1 MRYLNLSSRLWRV
14 LPSIVA
20 LLLALGGL
28 AAEAQARVALRE
40 VANGLTQPLAITH
53 AGDGSGRLF
62 ITLQDGR
69 VVIFDGTQLLP
80 RPFLDIRDRVASG
93 GERGLLS
100 IAFHPEFA
108 SNRLFFANY
117 TNLEGNT
124 VVSRFRA
131 SRRAPN
137 VALPRGERVVLSVVQ
152 PYANHNGGQLQFGPD
167 GMLYIG
173 MGDGGSGGDPEN
185 RAQDGG
191 SLLGKLLRIDVNQ
204 RPYGIPADNPFL
216 NRTDIRPEIWA
227 VGLRN
232 PWRFSFDRATGDLYI
247 ADVGQNG
254 WEEINVQPAGG
265 PGGLNYGWR
274 RMEGSH
280 CFNPPSACDDGT
292 LTLPVLEYDHG
303 AGESVTGGYSYR
315 GTQVPELAGYYVY
328 GDFISGRI
336 WAARREAGSWVA
348 REILASSIS
357 ISSFGEDEAGELYLT
372 DYAGGR
378 LLKFVFE

>member
-1 MRYLNLSSRLWRV
+1 MRDLKLAGRFWSV
-14 LPSIVA
+14 VVGVA
-20 LLLALGGL
+20 LLWGA
-28 AAEAQARVALRE
+28 AAETPARVALRE
-40 VANGLTQPLAITH
+40 VASGLAQPLAIAH

-62 ITLQDGR
+62 ITLQDGQ
-69 VVIFDGTQLLP
+69 VVIFDGTRILP
-80 RPFLDIRDRVASG
+80 RPFLDIRERVASG

-100 IAFHPEFA
+100 VAFHPDFPR
-108 SNRLFFANY
+108 NRQFFVNY

-131 SRRAPN
+131 ARRSPN
-137 VALPRGERVVLSVVQ
+137 VALARGERVVLTVAQ

-167 GMLYIG
+167 GMLYVG

-191 SLLGKLLRIDVNQ
+191 SLLGKLLRLDVNQ
-204 RPYGIPADNPFL
+204 SPYAIPADNPFL
-216 NRTDIRPEIWA
+216 NRPGVRPEIWA

-247 ADVGQNG
+247 ADVGQNL
-254 WEEINVQPAGG
+254 WEEINFQPAVG

-274 RMEGSH
+274 RMEGNH

-292 LTLPVLEYDHG
+292 LTPPALEYDHG
-303 AGESVTGGYSYR
+303 AGESVTGGYVYR
-315 GTQVPELAGYYVY
+315 GSQVPELVGDYVY

-336 WAARREAGSWVA
+336 WAARREAGGWVN
-348 REILASSIS
+348 REILASSVL

-378 LLKFVFE
+378 LLKLVAE

>member
-1 MRYLNLSSRLWRV
+1 
-14 LPSIVA
+14 
-20 LLLALGGL
+20 
-28 AAEAQARVALRE
+28 

-274 RMEGSH
+274 RRLELRL
-280 CFNPPSACDDGT
+280 AADGGEP
-292 LTLPVLEYDHG
+292 LFQPAQRLRRWHADAAG
-303 AGESVTGGYSYR
+303 AGIRSR
-315 GTQVPELAGYYVY
+315 R
-328 GDFISGRI
+328 GRI
-336 WAARREAGSWVA
+336 RHRR
-348 REILASSIS
+348 L
-357 ISSFGEDEAGELYLT
+357 
-372 DYAGGR
+372 
-378 LLKFVFE
+378 

>member
-1 MRYLNLSSRLWRV
+1 MSYCSRSNGWWCGL
-14 LPSIVA
+14 LAIA
-20 LLLALGGL
+20 LLWAWLPG
-28 AAEAQARVALRE
+28 AAARVALRE
-40 VANGLTQPLAITH
+40 VANGLSQPLAIAH

-62 ITLQDGR
+62 VTLQEGR
-69 VVIFDGTQLLP
+69 VMIFDGRQIVP
-80 RPFLDIRDRVASG
+80 KPFLDLRERVASG

-100 IAFHPEFA
+100 VAFHPD
-108 SNRLFFANY
+108 FANNRWFYVNY
-117 TNLEGNT
+117 TDLAGNT

-131 SRRAPN
+131 ARRAPN
-137 VALPRGERVVLSVVQ
+137 VALRRSETLVLSVTQ

-167 GMLYIG
+167 GFLYIG
-173 MGDGGSGGDPEN
+173 TGDGGSGGDPEN

-204 RPYGIPADNPFL
+204 SPYGIPTDNPFS

-247 ADVGQNG
+247 ADVGQDA
-254 WEEINVQPAGG
+254 WEEVNFQPAAG

-274 RMEGSH
+274 RLEGRH
-280 CFNPPSACDDGT
+280 CFNPPNACDDGT
-292 LTLPVLEYDHG
+292 LTPPVLEYDHSV
-303 AGESVTGGYSYR
+303 GESVTGGYVYR
-315 GTQVPELAGYYVY
+315 GSQVPELAGRYVY

-336 WAARREAGSWVA
+336 WAARLEGSRWVNEEVA
-348 REILASSIS
+348 ASPIA

-372 DYAGGR
+372 DYIGGR
-378 LLKFVFE
+378 LLKFVSE

>member
-1 MRYLNLSSRLWRV
+1 MSYCSRSNGWWCGL
-14 LPSIVA
+14 LAIA
-20 LLLALGGL
+20 LLWAWLPG
-28 AAEAQARVALRE
+28 AAARVTLRE
-40 VANGLTQPLAITH
+40 VANGLSQPLAIAH

-62 ITLQDGR
+62 VTLQEGR
-69 VVIFDGTQLLP
+69 VMIFDGRQIVP
-80 RPFLDIRDRVASG
+80 KPFLDLRERVASG

-100 IAFHPEFA
+100 VAFHPD
-108 SNRLFFANY
+108 FANNRWFYVNY
-117 TNLEGNT
+117 TDLAGNT

-131 SRRAPN
+131 ARRAPN
-137 VALPRGERVVLSVVQ
+137 VALRRSETLVLSVTQ

-167 GMLYIG
+167 GFLYIG
-173 MGDGGSGGDPEN
+173 TGDGGSGGDPEN

-204 RPYGIPADNPFL
+204 SPYGIPTDNPFS

-247 ADVGQNG
+247 ADVGQDA
-254 WEEINVQPAGG
+254 WEEVNFQPAAG

-274 RMEGSH
+274 RLEGRH
-280 CFNPPSACDDGT
+280 CFNPPNACDDGT
-292 LTLPVLEYDHG
+292 LTPPVLEYDHSV
-303 AGESVTGGYSYR
+303 GESVTGGYVYR
-315 GTQVPELAGYYVY
+315 GSQVPELAGRYVY

-336 WAARREAGSWVA
+336 WAARLEGSRWVNEEVA
-348 REILASSIS
+348 ASPIA

-372 DYAGGR
+372 DYIGGR
-378 LLKFVFE
+378 LLKFVSE

>member
-1 MRYLNLSSRLWRV
+1 MPYRGRSSRWWCGL
-14 LPSIVA
+14 LGIA
-20 LLLALGGL
+20 LLWAWLPG
-28 AAEAQARVALRE
+28 AQARVALRE
-40 VANGLTQPLAITH
+40 VASGLSQPLAVTH

-62 ITLQDGR
+62 VTLQEGQ
-69 VVIFDGTQLLP
+69 VVIFDGRQLLP

-100 IAFHPEFA
+100 AAFHPGFA
-108 SNRLFFANY
+108 SNRWFFVNY
-117 TNLEGNT
+117 TDLAGNT

-131 SRRAPN
+131 ARRAPN
-137 VALPRGERVVLSVVQ
+137 VALARGERLVLSVAQ

-167 GMLYIG
+167 GFLYIG
-173 MGDGGSGGDPEN
+173 TGDGGSGGDPEN

-204 RPYGIPADNPFL
+204 PPYGIPASNPFA

-247 ADVGQNG
+247 ADVGQDQ
-254 WEEINVQPAGG
+254 WEEVNFQPAAG

-274 RMEGSH
+274 RMEGRH
-280 CFNPPSACDDGT
+280 CFNPPGACDDGA
-292 LTLPVLEYDHG
+292 LTPPVLEYDHG
-303 AGESVTGGYSYR
+303 LGESVTGGYVYR
-315 GTQVPELAGYYVY
+315 GSQVPELAGRYVY

-336 WAARREAGSWVA
+336 WAARPEGGAWVN
-348 REILASSIS
+348 EEVLASSVL

-378 LLKFVFE
+378 LLKIVSE

>member
-1 MRYLNLSSRLWRV
+1 MSYCSRSNGWWCGL
-14 LPSIVA
+14 LAIA
-20 LLLALGGL
+20 LLWAWLPG
-28 AAEAQARVALRE
+28 AAARVTLRE
-40 VANGLTQPLAITH
+40 VANGLSQPLAIAH

-62 ITLQDGR
+62 VTLQEGR
-69 VVIFDGTQLLP
+69 VMIFDGRQIVP
-80 RPFLDIRDRVASG
+80 KPFLDLRERVASG

-100 IAFHPEFA
+100 VAFHPD
-108 SNRLFFANY
+108 FANNRWFYVNY
-117 TNLEGNT
+117 TDLAGNT

-131 SRRAPN
+131 ARRAPN
-137 VALPRGERVVLSVVQ
+137 VALRRSETLVLSVTQ

-167 GMLYIG
+167 GFLYIG
-173 MGDGGSGGDPEN
+173 TGDGGSGGDPEN

-204 RPYGIPADNPFL
+204 SPYGIPTDNPFS

-247 ADVGQNG
+247 ADVGQDA
-254 WEEINVQPAGG
+254 WEEVNFQPAAG

-274 RMEGSH
+274 RLEGRH
-280 CFNPPSACDDGT
+280 CFNPPNACDDGT
-292 LTLPVLEYDHG
+292 LTPPVLEYDHSV
-303 AGESVTGGYSYR
+303 GESVTGGYVYR
-315 GTQVPELAGYYVY
+315 GSQVPELAGRYVY

-336 WAARREAGSWVA
+336 WAARLEGSRWVNEEVA
-348 REILASSIS
+348 ASPIA

-372 DYAGGR
+372 DYIGGR
-378 LLKFVFE
+378 LLINPAII

>member
-1 MRYLNLSSRLWRV
+1 MSYCSRSNGWWCGL
-14 LPSIVA
+14 LAIA
-20 LLLALGGL
+20 LLWAWLPG
-28 AAEAQARVALRE
+28 AAARVALRE
-40 VANGLTQPLAITH
+40 VANGLSQPLAIAH

-62 ITLQDGR
+62 VTLQEGR
-69 VVIFDGTQLLP
+69 VMIFDGRQIVP
-80 RPFLDIRDRVASG
+80 KPFLDLRERVASG

-100 IAFHPEFA
+100 VAFHPD
-108 SNRLFFANY
+108 FANNRWFYVNY
-117 TNLEGNT
+117 TDLAGNT

-131 SRRAPN
+131 ARRAPN
-137 VALPRGERVVLSVVQ
+137 VALRRSETLVLSVTQ

-167 GMLYIG
+167 GFLYIG
-173 MGDGGSGGDPEN
+173 TGDGGSGGDPEN

-204 RPYGIPADNPFL
+204 SPYGIPTDNPFS

-247 ADVGQNG
+247 ADVGQDA
-254 WEEINVQPAGG
+254 WEEVNFQPAAG

-274 RMEGSH
+274 RLEGRH
-280 CFNPPSACDDGT
+280 CFNPPNACDDGT
-292 LTLPVLEYDHG
+292 LTLPVLEYDHSV
-303 AGESVTGGYSYR
+303 GESVTGGYVYR
-315 GTQVPELAGYYVY
+315 GSQVPELAGRYVY

-336 WAARREAGSWVA
+336 WAARLEGSRWVNEEVA
-348 REILASSIS
+348 ASPIA

-372 DYAGGR
+372 DYIGGR
-378 LLKFVFE
+378 LLKFVSE